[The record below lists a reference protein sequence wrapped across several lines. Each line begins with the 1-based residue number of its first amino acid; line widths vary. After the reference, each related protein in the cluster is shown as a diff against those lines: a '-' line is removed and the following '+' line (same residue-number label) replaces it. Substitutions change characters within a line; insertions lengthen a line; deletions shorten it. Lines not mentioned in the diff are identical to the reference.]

1 MLKLIDN
8 QSAFYYEQKFVRNFT
23 NFFLT
28 KVAQMYNNYLILR
41 NNSNNNDINNKSKA
55 AYPTQARTAN

>member
-28 KVAQMYNNYLILR
+28 KVAQMYNNCLILR
-41 NNSNNNDINNKSKA
+41 NNSNNN
-55 AYPTQARTAN
+55 QQ

>member
-28 KVAQMYNNYLILR
+28 KVVQIYNNCIYLQQ
-41 NNSNNNDINNKSKA
+41 IN
-55 AYPTQARTAN
+55 